1 MKRSVMSMT
10 CACCVLIAA
19 PVRADRIQ
27 LRDQE
32 TPLQGKILVMNADG
46 ITISVGEQP
55 MRVVS
60 WDRVASFEHD
70 QPHADAEK
78 YADLAMN
85 LWRGRSRVER
95 GDSRLA
101 LPVFEELASQYHGTT
116 SETAL
121 VVMEGLLR
129 CRLDQG
135 ANDLAVV
142 PALEVARLRLK
153 GVTTNSYSNLPPVLD
168 SATLLCPVLP
178 PVWVSTPALLKVE
191 RRLAEYDAGAEPA
204 LIAQAALYRQA
215 MRRQLALP
223 VDTIA
228 GGKTDN
234 KGLQFLMT
242 IQELSSSS
250 PSDRAAIRE
259 RLLRQ
264 AEPLGDWAQ
273 AWARY
278 FVGVSLLA
286 ESGEDA
292 RLEGIVSLLH
302 VPARFSDT
310 QPYLAG
316 LALAESSQ
324 ELAASGNAEAAVA
337 VDEELRRSFPRHP
350 ALVTGSHRP
359 ISRSSKESS

>member
-1 MKRSVMSMT
+1 MV
-10 CACCVLIAA
+10 IAA
-19 PVRADRIQ
+19 QVCADRIQ
-27 LRDQE
+27 LRGQE

-46 ITISVGEQP
+46 LTISIGDQP
-55 MRVVS
+55 MRVVP

-70 QPHADAEK
+70 QPHADAQK

-95 GDSRLA
+95 GDARLA
-101 LPVFEELASQYHGTT
+101 LPVFEELAADYHGTT

-135 ANDLAVV
+135 ANDLAMI
-142 PALEVARLRLK
+142 PALEVVRLRLK
-153 GVTTNSYSNLPPVLD
+153 GVTTNSYSKLPPVLD
-168 SATLLCPVLP
+168 AATLLCPVLP

-191 RRLAEYDAGAEPA
+191 RRLADYDAGTEPA

-223 VDTIA
+223 IDSIA

-250 PSDRAAIRE
+250 PSDRTAIRE

-264 AEPLGDWAQ
+264 SEPLGDWAQ
-273 AWARY
+273 AWSRY
-278 FVGVSLLA
+278 FVGVSLLE
-286 ESGEDA
+286 ESSEGA
-292 RLEGIVSLLH
+292 RLEGIVNLLH
-302 VPARFSDT
+302 LPARFSAT

-324 ELAASGNAEAAVA
+324 ALAAAGNAEAAVA

-350 ALVTGSHRP
+350 ALLTGSHKP
-359 ISRSSKESS
+359 ISRSPKEPS